1 MRFRLFGVDI
11 EIQFFFWLTAA
22 FLGFTFMQSLPH
34 MVAWILIVLVSVLV
48 HEFGHA
54 FAVMRHR
61 LEPSIVLHGM
71 GGHTLFRPLLPLSR
85 VDNIVISFAGPFAGF
100 TLAAVLYAVEY
111 GLARFAPGVYRAL
124 PPMAHFVLDKA
135 YDVNLVWG
143 LFNLL
148 PILPYDGGHI
158 LEDALGPK
166 RARLTALI
174 SCIFGVALVAYF
186 LVQRNI
192 WVAFIF
198 GRGLIYS
205 FQRLSAGPV
214 PTIPQ
219 DRREPLRREEPVSAE
234 LAALLQSA
242 RHALAEEDIGRTR
255 ALATQVLEAEDGSPR
270 ARREALEILAWTH
283 LLENDAPAAAD
294 LVAKARKLG
303 EPDAALAGAVLFA
316 RRDLGAARRVLE
328 EARARGDDRKEVV
341 GPLIQILL
349 EQGETARAAA
359 VAFDIVDALSA
370 DDARKMAQIAL
381 EHRSYDWSARLSGA
395 IFERE
400 HLPED
405 AYDAA
410 RALALDGNP
419 EQALQWL
426 RKAVEAGFQ
435 DRARAWSDA
444 ALVALRGSHGL
455 ETVLPRP

>member
-11 EIQFFFWLTAA
+11 EIQLFFWVMAV
-22 FLGFTFMQSLPH
+22 FLGFGYRNHLAH
-34 MVAWILIVLVSVLV
+34 LGVWVLVVLVSVLV

-54 FAVMRHR
+54 RAIMRHKI
-61 LEPSIVLHGM
+61 EPEIVLHGM
-71 GGHTLFRPLLPLSR
+71 GGSTKYRALLPLSR
-85 VDNIVISFAGPFAGF
+85 IDNIVISAAGPCAGF
-100 TLAAVLYAVEY
+100 MVAGVIYAFM
-111 GLARFAPGVYRAL
+111 RFAPELMDRLPLLAQFGLDIAFEVNFYWGV
-124 PPMAHFVLDKA
+124 
-135 YDVNLVWG
+135 
-143 LFNLL
+143 FNLIPVL
-148 PILPYDGGHI
+148 PLDGGHI
-158 LEDALGPK
+158 LEQAFGPK
-166 RARLTALI
+166 RARLAAGVSCLI
-174 SCIFGVALVAYF
+174 GIAFAIYFGMQGMMIGV
-186 LVQRNI
+186 
-192 WVAFIF
+192 
-198 GRGLIYS
+198 LILSMGAMRS
-205 FQRLSAGPV
+205 FQRWNADSLS
-214 PTIPQ
+214 IEPQ
-219 DRREPLRREEPVSAE
+219 GRGQAPPRDEPVSAE
-234 LAALLQSA
+234 LTALLQSA
-242 RHALAEEDIGRTR
+242 RHALAEEEIGRTR
-255 ALATQVLEAEDGSPR
+255 ALAKQVLEAPDGSPR

-283 LLENDAPAAAD
+283 LLENDAPGAAD

-328 EARARGDDRKEVV
+328 EARARGDERKEVV

-349 EQGETARAAA
+349 EQGEIARAAA

-381 EHRSYDWSARLSGA
+381 EHRAYDWSARLSCA

-400 HLPED
+400 RQAED

-410 RALALDGNP
+410 RALALEGNP
-419 EQALQWL
+419 EQSLQWL